1 MGIGGIS
8 FWQILIIL
16 VVILVLFGGKKI
28 RTMGSDL
35 GEGLKGFKKAI
46 KDEDLTK
53 DSESKSA
60 SNSEDILI
68 AFGLISNPIEALADP
83 NMSSSFPAKDGAMV
97 TTSSYFCF
105 AKPLLPCM
113 NSDIAI
119 FNIKPGWFFCCSS
132 ALL

>member
-46 KDEDLTK
+46 KDEDADKETESQK
-53 DSESKSA
+53 D
-60 SNSEDILI
+60 DQ
-68 AFGLISNPIEALADP
+68 
-83 NMSSSFPAKDGAMV
+83 
-97 TTSSYFCF
+97 
-105 AKPLLPCM
+105 
-113 NSDIAI
+113 
-119 FNIKPGWFFCCSS
+119 
-132 ALL
+132 